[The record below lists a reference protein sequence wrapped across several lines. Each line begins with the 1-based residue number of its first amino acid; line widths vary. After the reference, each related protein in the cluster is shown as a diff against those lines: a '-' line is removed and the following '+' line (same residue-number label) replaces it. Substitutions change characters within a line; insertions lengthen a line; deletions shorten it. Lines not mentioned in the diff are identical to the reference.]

1 MRLPLRAA
9 AVLLVL
15 IAPLAACGE
24 DRATEPT
31 VTATPQDETSE
42 PGPSESTEGTPSE
55 DPSSEQPSGGPVTVE
70 VVKDLVTGIPV
81 PWGVAFLPDGTA
93 VITER
98 DSGTVHL
105 LDQDGTLFEAGSIAD
120 TQPGGEGGLLGVAVS
135 PTYDEDR
142 QLFLYVTTA
151 TDNRIIRTTLGD
163 DARLGER
170 TVILDGIPQGFIH
183 DGGRL
188 AFGPD
193 GYLYASTGEA
203 GQPELAQDRDSL
215 GGKILRIT
223 TDGDPAP
230 DNPFDGSPVWSYGHR
245 NVQGLA
251 FDDEGRLWAS
261 EFGQD
266 TWDELNLIEKGG
278 NYGWPQVE
286 GRGGSG
292 DFIEPKVVWRT
303 DQASPSGLAWR
314 DRSLWLGALMGE
326 RLWRIPT
333 DGARTG
339 TPQDYFVGDYGRMR
353 TVVVSTEGDLWL
365 TTSNRDGRGD
375 PRDGDDR
382 VMLLSVE

>member
-9 AVLLVL
+9 AALLV

-24 DRATEPT
+24 DEAGEPT
-31 VTATPQDETSE
+31 VTATPQETTTEPEPTDTTDE
-42 PGPSESTEGTPSE
+42 
-55 DPSSEQPSGGPVTVE
+55 PSSASPSTKAPSGDVAVQ
-70 VVKDLVTGIPV
+70 VVKDLVTGLPV
-81 PWGVAFLPDGTA
+81 PWGIAFLPDGTA

-98 DSGTVHL
+98 DSGVIHL
-105 LDQDGTLFEAGSIAD
+105 LDQDGTLFEAGSVD
-120 TQPGGEGGLLGVAVS
+120 GTQAGGEGGLLGVAVS

-142 QLFLYVTTA
+142 ELFLYVTTS
-151 TDNRIIRTTLGD
+151 TDNRIVRTTLGD
-163 DARLGER
+163 DSKLGEQ

-183 DGGRL
+183 DGGRM

-193 GYLYASTGEA
+193 GYLYASTGES
-203 GQPELAQDRDSL
+203 GEPPLAQDLDSL

-223 TDGDPAP
+223 RTGEPAP
-230 DNPFDGSPVWSYGHR
+230 GNPFDGSPVWSYGHR

-261 EFGQD
+261 EFGD
-266 TWDELNLIEKGG
+266 SSWDELNLIEKGG
-278 NYGWPQVE
+278 NYGWPEVE
-286 GRGGSG
+286 GRGGNG
-292 DFIEPKVVWRT
+292 DYVDPKVVWST

-314 DRSLWLGALMGE
+314 DGSLWLAALRGE

-333 DGARTG
+333 DGAKVG
-339 TPQDYFVGDYGRMR
+339 EPQDYFVGDYGRMR

-375 PRDGDDR
+375 VRDGDDR
-382 VMLLSVE
+382 IMLLSVR